1 MSATPEERSLA
12 GSIAAHTSWA
22 NTTNRTERTAPARAG
37 LDARFL
43 QEADGDPKRAASLK
57 KAHFQRM
64 ALASVKAR
72 RAKAG
77 AR

>member
-22 NTTNRTERTAPARAG
+22 NTVDRTERTAPARAG
-37 LDARFL
+37 LEAKFL
-43 QEADGDPKRAASLK
+43 REAGGDPKRAESLR

-64 ALASVKAR
+64 ALKSAKAR
-72 RAKAG
+72 RKAG
-77 AR
+77 AA

>member
-1 MSATPEERSLA
+1 MSATPQERSLA

-43 QEADGDPKRAASLK
+43 QEADGDPQRAASLK

-64 ALASVKAR
+64 ALASAKAR
-72 RAKAG
+72 RAKAD